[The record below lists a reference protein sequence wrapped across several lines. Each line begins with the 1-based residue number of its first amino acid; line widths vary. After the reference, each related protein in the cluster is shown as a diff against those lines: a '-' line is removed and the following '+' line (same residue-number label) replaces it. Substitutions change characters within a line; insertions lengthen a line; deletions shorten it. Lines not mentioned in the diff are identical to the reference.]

1 MGGDYWLSV
10 QMTYIDLNS
19 IEALKTFE
27 YGLMIKCP
35 LDGDPNPPFCQFHDI
50 RLLPVEERFK
60 WIDALSDEET
70 VKHYIAHL
78 NCYSERVA
86 KNGLV

>member
-1 MGGDYWLSV
+1 
-10 QMTYIDLNS
+10 
-19 IEALKTFE
+19 
-27 YGLMIKCP
+27 
-35 LDGDPNPPFCQFHDI
+35 
-50 RLLPVEERFK
+50 LLPVEERFK